1 MVYPIIE
8 ADGGDIAVRL
18 DESNSEL
25 LFFSWDGMLKHTR
38 SLGMKPSWVLPDALA
53 KSLAMFAYRV
63 LQGEGGNAEKGIM
76 QAILQT
82 HLARIYFDTTSPCSK
97 NSYNFYRNFPNSRN
111 ATLRKAS
118 EALGYDVFDEVI
130 STDWQ
135 YYNIMIDAMRVG
147 DLVFYN
153 AILVSNHIPTC
164 KLIASGLE
172 LTKQRAVNGLF
183 SKLRTIRD
191 KKEHPA
197 NMVATIALN
206 DEFWARLI
214 IGEAKKEIYL

>member
-1 MVYPIIE
+1 MIYPIIE
-8 ADGGDIAVRL
+8 ADGGDIVVRTREGGSDL
-18 DESNSEL
+18 W
-25 LFFSWDGMLKHTR
+25 FFSRDGLRIHSR
-38 SLGMKPSWVLPDALA
+38 GLGMKPSWVLPDALA
-53 KSLAMFAYRV
+53 KSLAMFAYKI

-97 NSYNFYRNFPNSRN
+97 NSYNFYRNFPNSRS

-172 LTKQRAVNGLF
+172 LTKKRALNGLL
-183 SKLRTIRD
+183 SKLRRVRD
-191 KKEHPA
+191 QKEHVA
-197 NMVATIALN
+197 NTVATIVLN
-206 DEFWARLI
+206 DDYWVRLV
-214 IGEAKKEIYL
+214 GEETKKEIYL